1 MYSGKEDDFE
11 DDRDEGRGDDPEDG
25 RGDNGDVA
33 VAKSS
38 VATSS
43 VSTTGLPQEEQKRT
57 LAGNSVPQNTQFDM
71 KISRYRI
78 PQSGNFRLR
87 ARLLFIVASA
97 WSEGP
102 PRRQRDF
109 VLPSKR

>member
-1 MYSGKEDDFE
+1 MYSGKADFE
-11 DDRDEGRGDDPEDG
+11 DEWDEARGDDPEDG

-33 VAKSS
+33 VAKSR

-57 LAGNSVPQNTQFDM
+57 FAGNSVPQNTQFDM

-78 PQSGNFRLR
+78 PQRGNFRPR
-87 ARLLFIVASA
+87 ARLVHRGSIEILYYH
-97 WSEGP
+97 P
-102 PRRQRDF
+102 
-109 VLPSKR
+109 KR